1 MPIRFIFVILFG
13 FTLTSLLFAAE
24 QKKLVDQ
31 FWSTGKHYQ
40 LTGEVALIA
49 EDGIHDPSNIT
60 ALYGLQSPVDA
71 MKNFPRD
78 EAGLIDWVQALR
90 KGHIAPR
97 SDLHGTN
104 KDLKPL
110 DLDII
115 FTDTGSMPKV
125 RFPHKA
131 HTEWLTCKNCHPGIF
146 KQKKGANIIK
156 MDDIAGKGNPEMDD
170 ILKGKYCGVCHGK
183 VSFAPTKNCR
193 RCHSVE

>member
-1 MPIRFIFVILFG
+1 MRIRFIFVILFWLP
-13 FTLTSLLFAAE
+13 LTSLSFATE
-24 QKKLVDQ
+24 QKKLVSE
-31 FWSTGKHYQ
+31 FWSSGKHFQ
-40 LTGEVALIA
+40 LTGETILIA

-60 ALYGLQSPVDA
+60 AMYGLQPPVDA

-78 EAGLIDWVQALR
+78 DAGLIDWVQALS

-97 SDLHGTN
+97 SDLYGTS

-115 FTDTGSMPKV
+115 FTNTASMPKV

-146 KQKKGANIIK
+146 KQKKGANTIK
-156 MDDIAGKGNPEMDD
+156 MDD

-183 VSFAPTKNCR
+183 VAFAPTKNCL
-193 RCHSVE
+193 RCHSVK